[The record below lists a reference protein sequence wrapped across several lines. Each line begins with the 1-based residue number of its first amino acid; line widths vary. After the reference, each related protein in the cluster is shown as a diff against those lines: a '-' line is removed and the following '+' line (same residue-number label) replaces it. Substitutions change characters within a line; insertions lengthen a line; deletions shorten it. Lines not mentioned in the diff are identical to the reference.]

1 MFIPTYYKSHIINHI
16 QSPQTHE
23 LTAIVSVQKIESNLI
38 VATNVAQVITYL
50 HTGHHTQCTKLITN
64 ISDMFNPTYY
74 KSHIINQI
82 QSLQTHELTAI
93 VSVQK
98 IESNHIVATNV
109 AQVITYLHTNHH
121 TQCTKVITNKSHMFN
136 PTYYKSH
143 IINQIQS
150 PQTHELTA
158 IVSVQKIESNLI
170 VATNAAQ
177 VITYLHRGHHK
188 QNVTDLIYL
197 FTKLVLGFPKRMI

>member
-82 QSLQTHELTAI
+82 QSPQTHQIQLPRGRNERKIKFSTKKPFAI
-93 VSVQK
+93 Y
-98 IESNHIVATNV
+98 
-109 AQVITYLHTNHH
+109 ITYLAGGKKNDDCAEIIRFLTEYAGEGENTN
-121 TQCTKVITNKSHMFN
+121 
-136 PTYYKSH
+136 
-143 IINQIQS
+143 
-150 PQTHELTA
+150 
-158 IVSVQKIESNLI
+158 
-170 VATNAAQ
+170 
-177 VITYLHRGHHK
+177 G
-188 QNVTDLIYL
+188 
-197 FTKLVLGFPKRMI
+197 